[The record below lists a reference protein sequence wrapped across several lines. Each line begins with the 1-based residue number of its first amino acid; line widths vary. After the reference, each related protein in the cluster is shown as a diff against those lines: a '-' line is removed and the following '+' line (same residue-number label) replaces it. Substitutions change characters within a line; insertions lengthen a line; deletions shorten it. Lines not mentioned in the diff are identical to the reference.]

1 MSTAEQPKMTANEFE
16 CVTPILRVENVE
28 ASVAYY
34 VDVMGFKVDWQVK
47 GFASV
52 GRDRCH
58 LMLAEGEQGHPGT
71 WVWVGVEDAGR
82 LYEEYKAKG
91 AKIRHPPT
99 NYEWAYELQVF
110 DRDGHVLRLGSE
122 PKKDEP
128 FGPWL
133 DENGVLW
140 QKQADG
146 SFQKVEKK

>member
-1 MSTAEQPKMTANEFE
+1 MSTAGQPKTTAIEFE

-28 ASVAYY
+28 ASLAYY
-34 VDVMGFKVDWQVK
+34 VDVLGFKVDWQVK
-47 GFASV
+47 GYASV

-58 LMLAEGEQGHPGT
+58 IMLAEDAQGHAGT
-71 WVWVGVEDAGR
+71 WVWIGVEDAGR

-122 PKKDEP
+122 PKQDEP
-128 FGPWL
+128 IGPWL
-133 DENGVLW
+133 DEDGVLW
-140 QKQADG
+140 QKQPDG
-146 SFQKVEKK
+146 SFRKVEGK